1 VLQWHFLVFSIFDAV
16 RFCLNEEK
24 ILTSAWNFII
34 FPSVAT
40 TFVILSEFYH
50 FYQSSASIIYI
61 KKKKKIPCFLFRNI
75 LK

>member
-40 TFVILSEFYH
+40 TFVILSVNFITFTNQVH
-50 FYQSSASIIYI
+50 I
-61 KKKKKIPCFLFRNI
+61 
-75 LK
+75 